1 MMLRMRTVC
10 TMMRRWCG
18 DDDGDGG
25 DDGDGVVMMMM
36 IVMIVMIVMNGWSGK
51 M

>member
-10 TMMRRWCG
+10 TMMMMAM
-18 DDDGDGG
+18 
-25 DDGDGVVMMMM
+25 VM
-36 IVMIVMIVMNGWSGK
+36 VMMIVMNGWSGK